1 MAQLKSTTVTGNLSV
16 TGNALA
22 SQWIKL
28 GGTSDDILLGNGAT
42 TSLQALKT
50 DIGNAAAGN
59 SWRPVKYDATTLND
73 TTTTLEFVA
82 GSNIGLTFSNGK
94 LTIANNYSYSLPLA
108 ADGTRGGV
116 QLGFSATGAKLPV
129 QVSSE
134 KAYVE
139 LTATAITSVVTI
151 PTIPSDNIVGTVVK
165 DKIVLGNTGTSVK
178 NSGVEITTTLGAD
191 DTTVPTSKAVAEAI
205 GNISIPSL
213 PSIIKSDQTWQK
225 TDSAIPTTAALETF
239 IDSKG
244 FTTNT
249 GTVTGSSLTAN
260 NVILGNGN
268 SAIKATS
275 KMTITDK
282 GITKIDSSA
291 NTNYTDPIL
300 HLHGYGAQTS
310 ADTAKM
316 VVISGYTSSPYG
328 LVMRQT
334 GDGSFSLQAQRIAKD
349 SETFV
354 LKLNPNGGT
363 VKVGGNL
370 MIANK
375 ATWSYNSSTDAMELV
390 WE

>member
-28 GGTSDDILLGNGAT
+28 GGTSDDILLGNGGT

-59 SWRPVKYDATTLND
+59 SWRPIKYGSTTLND
-73 TTTTLEFVA
+73 TTTTLEFDA
-82 GSNIGLTFSNGK
+82 GSNIGLTFSGGK

-108 ADGTRGGV
+108 TDSVRGGV
-116 QLGFSATGAKLPV
+116 KIGNSRTLA
-129 QVSSE
+129 SSE
-134 KAYVE
+134 INTYTSTSGRNYLVE
-139 LTATAITSVVTI
+139 LNSANEQLFVNVPWTA
-151 PTIPSDNIVGTVVK
+151 IPSDNIVGTVVQ

-178 NSGVEITTTLGAD
+178 NSGVGITTTLGTD
-191 DTTVPTSKAVAEAI
+191 DTTVPTSKAVANAI

-239 IDSKG
+239 IDAKG

-275 KMTITDK
+275 KMTITNN
-282 GITKIDSSA
+282 GITKI
-291 NTNYTDPIL
+291 
-300 HLHGYGAQTS
+300 
-310 ADTAKM
+310 
-316 VVISGYTSSPYG
+316 
-328 LVMRQT
+328 
-334 GDGSFSLQAQRIAKD
+334 
-349 SETFV
+349 EV
-354 LKLNPNGGT
+354 L
-363 VKVGGNL
+363 
-370 MIANK
+370 
-375 ATWSYNSSTDAMELV
+375 
-390 WE
+390 